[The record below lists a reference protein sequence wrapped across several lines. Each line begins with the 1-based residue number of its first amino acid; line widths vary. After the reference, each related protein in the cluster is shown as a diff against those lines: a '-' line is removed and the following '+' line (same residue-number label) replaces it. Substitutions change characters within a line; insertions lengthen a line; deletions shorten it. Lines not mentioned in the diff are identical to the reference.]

1 MNGVQRGQLFT
12 SHLIR
17 DILRQVFSTN
27 IYTQTGARDKQICGH
42 RANNNVSFQN
52 GPKNLNKNR
61 KDNDDRE
68 EIHKNKKVQKFPN
81 FPTNLL

>member
-1 MNGVQRGQLFT
+1 MVFREGNFSPVT
-12 SHLIR
+12 SYGIYSDRFFLLTY
-17 DILRQVFSTN
+17 ILRQVQETN
-27 IYTQTGARDKQICGH
+27 KYVRH
-42 RANNNVSFQN
+42 HANNNVSFQN
-52 GPKNLNKNR
+52 GPKNFNKNR